1 MMNPIKLYYCANW
14 LYRHKIPVLPTVIQQ
29 TLFFIFK
36 AVVPYKTKIGKNC
49 RLAHGGNGVVIH
61 QDVKIGDNVLICHQV
76 TIGGRGYLA
85 RLPIIGSDV
94 YIGPGAKILGP
105 VTIGDNCVI
114 GANAVVSRN
123 IPSNCVASGFP
134 AQILKRNIDA
144 HKIENW

>member
-1 MMNPIKLYYCANW
+1 
-14 LYRHKIPVLPTVIQQ
+14 
-29 TLFFIFK
+29 
-36 AVVPYKTKIGKNC
+36 VPYKTKIGKNC

-134 AQILKRNIDA
+134 AQILKRHIDA